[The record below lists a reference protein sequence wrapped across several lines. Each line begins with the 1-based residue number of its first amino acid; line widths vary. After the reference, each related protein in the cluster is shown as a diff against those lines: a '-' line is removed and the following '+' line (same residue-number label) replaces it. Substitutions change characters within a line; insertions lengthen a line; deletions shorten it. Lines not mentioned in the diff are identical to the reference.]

1 MVTSRETK
9 RSRTDLYAQVLE
21 VLIRYPEGGK
31 ITRLS
36 YGVGTP
42 VDRLQKI
49 LEALSSF
56 GLVRKFTTDEQTL
69 YFATPR
75 GLEFLD
81 TYWKMKGFLEIFG
94 EQTNNQKKQ
103 SKTTHSPK

>member
-1 MVTSRETK
+1 MPETISMREPETK
-9 RSRTDLYAQVLE
+9 RSKTDIFAQVLE

-36 YGVGTP
+36 YGTGVP
-42 VDRLQKI
+42 VDRLKTI
-49 LEALSSF
+49 IEALSSY
-56 GLVRKFTTDEQTL
+56 GLTRKLSADEQNL

-81 TYWKMKGFLEIFG
+81 TYWKMKGFLEIFNDK
-94 EQTNNQKKQ
+94 QTPKK
-103 SKTTHSPK
+103 S

>member
-1 MVTSRETK
+1 MVRTRETK
-9 RSRTDLYAQVLE
+9 RSKTDLYAQVLE

-36 YGVGTP
+36 YGVGAP
-42 VDRLQKI
+42 VDRLRKI
-49 LEALSSF
+49 LEDLCSY
-56 GLVRKFTTDEQTL
+56 GLARKLTIDEQTL

-81 TYWKMKGFLEIFG
+81 TFWKMKGFLEIFG
-94 EQTNNQKKQ
+94 EETKKQKK
-103 SKTTHSPK
+103 

>member
-1 MVTSRETK
+1 MRSPEKK
-9 RSRTDLYAQVLE
+9 RSKTDLYAQVLE

-31 ITRLS
+31 ITRIS
-36 YGVGTP
+36 YGVGVP
-42 VDRLQKI
+42 IDRLRTI
-49 LEALSSF
+49 LEALSNY
-56 GLVRKFTTDEQTL
+56 GLTRKFTTNEQTL

-94 EQTNNQKKQ
+94 NRE
-103 SKTTHSPK
+103 SK

>member
-1 MVTSRETK
+1 MSDRGTK
-9 RSRTDLYAQVLE
+9 RSKTDLYAQVLE

-36 YGVGTP
+36 YGVGVP
-42 VDRLQKI
+42 VDRLRTV
-49 LEALSSF
+49 LESLSSY
-56 GLVRKFTTDEQTL
+56 GLTRKITADEQNL

-81 TYWKMKGFLEIFG
+81 IYWKMKGFFEIF
-94 EQTNNQKKQ
+94 ND
-103 SKTTHSPK
+103 KTTTKKL

>member
-1 MVTSRETK
+1 MRDHETK
-9 RSRTDLYAQVLE
+9 RSKTDLYAQVLE

-36 YGVGTP
+36 YGVGVP
-42 VDRLQKI
+42 VDRLRNI
-49 LEALSSF
+49 LEALSNY
-56 GLVRKFTTDEQTL
+56 GLARRFTVDEQNL

-81 TYWKMKGFLEIFG
+81 TYWKMKGFLEIFKD
-94 EQTNNQKKQ
+94 KK
-103 SKTTHSPK
+103 

>member
-1 MVTSRETK
+1 MRSREAK
-9 RSRTDLYAQVLE
+9 RSKTDLYAQVLE

-31 ITRLS
+31 ITRVS
-36 YGVGTP
+36 YGVGVP
-42 VDRLQKI
+42 IDRLRTI
-49 LEALSSF
+49 LEALNSY
-56 GLVRKFTTDEQTL
+56 GLVRKQTIEEQTL

-94 EQTNNQKKQ
+94 DKE
-103 SKTTHSPK
+103 SK

>member
-1 MVTSRETK
+1 MRNHEIK

-31 ITRLS
+31 ITRIS
-36 YGVGTP
+36 YGVGVP
-42 VDRLQKI
+42 IDRLRTLI
-49 LEALSSF
+49 ENLCNF
-56 GLVRKFTTDEQTL
+56 GLARKLAEGEQVY

-81 TYWKMKGFLEIFG
+81 TYWKMKGFLAIFD
-94 EQTNNQKKQ
+94 EQNSVRTNR
-103 SKTTHSPK
+103 KTKP

>member
-1 MVTSRETK
+1 MRDREAK
-9 RSRTDLYAQVLE
+9 RSKTDLYAQVLE
-21 VLIRYPEGGK
+21 VLIRYPEGGR

-36 YGVGTP
+36 YGVGVP
-42 VDRLQKI
+42 VDRLRKI
-49 LEALSSF
+49 LEALSSY
-56 GLVRKFTTDEQTL
+56 GLARKFAVEEQTL

-94 EQTNNQKKQ
+94 DKESVSNPKK
-103 SKTTHSPK
+103 

>member
-1 MVTSRETK
+1 MRNHEIK

-31 ITRLS
+31 ITRIS
-36 YGVGTP
+36 YGVCVP
-42 VDRLQKI
+42 IDRLRKI
-49 LEALSSF
+49 LEALSSY
-56 GLVRKFTTDEQTL
+56 GLAKKLSVDDQTL

-81 TYWKMKGFLEIFG
+81 TYWKMKGFFEIFG
-94 EQTNNQKKQ
+94 DK
-103 SKTTHSPK
+103 HS

>member
-1 MVTSRETK
+1 MREQETK
-9 RSRTDLYAQVLE
+9 RSKTDLYAQVLE

-31 ITRLS
+31 ITRVS
-36 YGVGTP
+36 YGVGVP
-42 VDRLQKI
+42 VDRLRKI
-49 LEALSSF
+49 LEALSSY
-56 GLVRKFTTDEQTL
+56 GLARKLTVEEQTF

-94 EQTNNQKKQ
+94 EESRGKSRK
-103 SKTTHSPK
+103 

>member
-1 MVTSRETK
+1 MKELPGEPSMREHSVK
-9 RSRTDLYAQVLE
+9 RSKTDLYAQVLE

-31 ITRLS
+31 ITRIS

-42 VDRLQKI
+42 IDRLRKI
-49 LEALSSF
+49 LESLSDY
-56 GLVRKFTTDEQTL
+56 GLVRKLTADQQTL

-81 TYWKMKGFLEIFG
+81 TYWKMQGFFEIFG
-94 EQTNNQKKQ
+94 DKQ
-103 SKTTHSPK
+103 